1 MIHTQIMAELGAE
14 RVSCPPVQ
22 TPLVMEASSLSL
34 SHLCCPHYKVA
45 STLISSFTPRS
56 NSSQHLRGCT
66 VCQPSPYPPC
76 PLHSR
81 QN

>member
-22 TPLVMEASSLSL
+22 TPLVMEPSSLSL

-45 STLISSFTPRS
+45 STLIVQF
-56 NSSQHLRGCT
+56 H
-66 VCQPSPYPPC
+66 PSI
-76 PLHSR
+76 
-81 QN
+81 Q